1 MLKAAV
7 LERIVSL
14 KERLSGTPE
23 SAEII
28 NKVSTRLINVLDL
41 TEQNGGTVLNESLEL
56 LNKLERE
63 HKHCQASPLKGEMEE
78 AYRQNMM
85 HLIFYTIEFEAR
97 KHLS

>member
-1 MLKAAV
+1 MLKAEI
-7 LERIVSL
+7 LERIISL

-28 NKVSTRLINVLDL
+28 NKVSIRLINVLDL
-41 TEQNGGTVLNESLEL
+41 TEQTGGTVLNESLEL

-85 HLIFYTIEFEAR
+85 RLILYTIDYETR
-97 KHLS
+97 KHLP